1 MDPSAWLLLTLPFL
15 SSLVVRSVPALRALA
30 TRMIWLTMPV
40 GIAGLAL
47 LSAGLLGLL
56 PKPYGLPLAVL
67 GGIVSGYTVFTLPRS
82 GSDDDDWRRS
92 GPPPDDPPPPPS
104 RASRSTGT
112 SSIACA
118 RAGSARSST
127 TIERRPGART
137 HERRTRAAVEQTAR

>member
-47 LSAGLLGLL
+47 LFAGLLGLL

-92 GPPPDDPPPPPS
+92 GPPPDDPPPPPVP
-104 RASRSTGT
+104 REPLDWDEFDRLRTGW
-112 SSIACA
+112 
-118 RAGSARSST
+118 
-127 TIERRPGART
+127 ERPLVD
-137 HERRTRAAVEQTAR
+137 HY

>member
-92 GPPPDDPPPPPS
+92 GPPPDDPPPPPVP
-104 RASRSTGT
+104 REPLDWDEFDRLRTGW
-112 SSIACA
+112 
-118 RAGSARSST
+118 
-127 TIERRPGART
+127 ERPLVD
-137 HERRTRAAVEQTAR
+137 HY